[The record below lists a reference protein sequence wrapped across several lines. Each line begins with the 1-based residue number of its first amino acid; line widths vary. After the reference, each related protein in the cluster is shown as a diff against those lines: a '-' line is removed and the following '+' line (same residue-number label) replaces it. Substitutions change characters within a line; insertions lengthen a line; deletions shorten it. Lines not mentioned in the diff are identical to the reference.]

1 MIAIPP
7 RRASARRD
15 FSLSTSPAPHHT
27 PRRSPRKDLAASTGD
42 AIGYSLM
49 VGMGET
55 YFAAFALALGC
66 GQTFAGL
73 LSTLPQLAGA
83 TFQLITPWAVRR
95 LGSYRAWVVLS
106 CSLQA
111 ASLLLLPIA
120 ALASGGVAS
129 LLVFLAVTM
138 YWAAGLS
145 AGPAWNAWIEEV
157 VPKRLRT
164 NFFAC
169 RARVS
174 QFCTMLGLV
183 LGGTALQF
191 GKASTWQ
198 LQAFCGIFLAASA
211 CRFLSSI
218 FLSRQCESSGG
229 HAPLRRVSFR
239 QFFADRRGNGGRLVM
254 YLLAVQVAVQISG
267 PFFAPFMLKDLL
279 AGDPLKYMNYLILV
293 AICFLAKVLALPLW
307 GRVAHVAGA
316 RRLLWIGGIAIV
328 PIAGLWLFADPLEGY
343 KFSLALPL
351 GFATLHW
358 QLTGE
363 LVFLAMVQALSG
375 IAWAAYEL
383 AMALMF
389 FEAIP
394 RSQRTSMLTIYNFG
408 NAAALVAGSLIGA
421 AVLQMLHETHA
432 AYLWLFA
439 ISTLMRVVSLG
450 FLFATPERQ
459 VEELS
464 PTGAAHPL
472 PAASTGGQ
480 S

>member
-1 MIAIPP
+1 
-7 RRASARRD
+7 
-15 FSLSTSPAPHHT
+15 
-27 PRRSPRKDLAASTGD
+27 
-42 AIGYSLM
+42 M

-83 TFQLITPWAVRR
+83 TLQLITPWAVRR

-111 ASLLLLPIA
+111 ASLLVLPIA
-120 ALASGGVAS
+120 AFVSGGLSS

-145 AGPAWNAWIEEV
+145 AGPAWNTWIEEV

-164 NFFAC
+164 RFFAC

-183 LGGTALQF
+183 LGGTALQL
-191 GKASTWQ
+191 GRASTWQ
-198 LQAFCGIFLAASA
+198 LTAFCCIFLSASA
-211 CRFLSSI
+211 CRFLSSF
-218 FLSRQCESSGG
+218 FLSRQCEPSGG
-229 HAPLRRVSFR
+229 HVPLRRVSFR
-239 QFFADRRGNGGRLVM
+239 QFFANRKGSGGRLVM

-293 AICFLAKVLALPLW
+293 AICYLAKVIALPMW

-328 PIAGLWLFADPLEGY
+328 PIAGLWLFADSLERY

-351 GFATLHW
+351 GLTTLHW

-363 LVFLAMVQALSG
+363 LVYLALIQALSG

-394 RSQRTSMLTIYNFG
+394 RQQRTSMLTIYNFG
-408 NAAALVAGSLIGA
+408 NAVALVAGSLIGA
-421 AVLQMLHETHA
+421 AVLQMLNETHA

-439 ISTLMRVVSLG
+439 ISTAMRVVSLG
-450 FLFATPERQ
+450 LLILTPERP

-464 PTGAAHPL
+464 SGAPATL
-472 PAASTGGQ
+472 PATSTGGQ

>member
-1 MIAIPP
+1 
-7 RRASARRD
+7 
-15 FSLSTSPAPHHT
+15 
-27 PRRSPRKDLAASTGD
+27 
-42 AIGYSLM
+42 M

-55 YFAAFALALGC
+55 YFVAFALALGC

-83 TFQLITPWAVRR
+83 TFQLLTPWAVRR
-95 LGSYRAWVVLS
+95 LGSYRAWVVFS
-106 CSLQA
+106 CSMQA

-120 ALASGGVAS
+120 ALVTGGLAS

-145 AGPAWNAWIEEV
+145 AGPAWNTWIEEV

-164 NFFAC
+164 RFFAC

-174 QFCTMLGLV
+174 QFCTMLGLM
-183 LGGTALQF
+183 LGGAALQI
-191 GKASTWQ
+191 GRTSAWQ
-198 LQAFCGIFLAASA
+198 LTAFAGIFLAASA
-211 CRFLSSI
+211 CRFLSSF
-218 FLSRQCESSGG
+218 FLSRQCEPSGG
-229 HAPLRRVSFR
+229 HVPLRRVSFR
-239 QFFADRRGNGGRLVM
+239 QFFTDRRGSGGRLVM

-293 AICFLAKVLALPLW
+293 AICFLAKVVALPMW

-351 GFATLHW
+351 GFTTLHW

-363 LVFLAMVQALSG
+363 LVYLALVQALSG

-408 NAAALVAGSLIGA
+408 NAVALVTGSLIGA
-421 AVLQMLHETHA
+421 AVLQAMDETHA

-439 ISTLMRVVSLG
+439 ISTAMRVVSVGL
-450 FLFATPERQ
+450 LFATPERP

-464 PTGAAHPL
+464 SAPAAT
-472 PAASTGGQ
+472 AIQTASTGGQ

>member
-1 MIAIPP
+1 
-7 RRASARRD
+7 
-15 FSLSTSPAPHHT
+15 
-27 PRRSPRKDLAASTGD
+27 
-42 AIGYSLM
+42 M

-55 YFAAFALALGC
+55 YFVAFALALGC

-83 TFQLITPWAVRR
+83 TFQLLTPWAVRR
-95 LGSYRAWVVLS
+95 LGSYRAWVVFS
-106 CSLQA
+106 CSMQA

-120 ALASGGVAS
+120 ALASGGLAS

-145 AGPAWNAWIEEV
+145 AGPAWNTWIEEV
-157 VPKRLRT
+157 IPKRLRT
-164 NFFAC
+164 KFFAC

-183 LGGTALQF
+183 LGGAALQL
-191 GKASTWQ
+191 GKATYWQ
-198 LQAFCGIFLAASA
+198 LTAFCGIFLLASA
-211 CRFLSSI
+211 CRFLSSF
-218 FLSRQCESSGG
+218 FLSRQCEPSGG
-229 HAPLRRVSFR
+229 HVPLRRVSFR
-239 QFFADRRGNGGRLVM
+239 QFFADRRGSGGRLVM

-279 AGDPLKYMNYLILV
+279 AGDPLAYMNYLILV
-293 AICFLAKVLALPLW
+293 AICFLAKVVALPLW

-328 PIAGLWLFADPLEGY
+328 PIAGLWLFADSLEGY
-343 KFSLALPL
+343 KFSLAVPL
-351 GFATLHW
+351 GFTTFTWHLS
-358 QLTGE
+358 GE
-363 LVFLAMVQALSG
+363 LAYLAVVQALSG

-394 RSQRTSMLTIYNFG
+394 SSQRTSMLTIYNFG
-408 NAAALVAGSLIGA
+408 NALALVAGSLIGA
-421 AVLQMLHETHA
+421 AVLQGMGETHA

-439 ISTLMRVVSLG
+439 ISTAMRVVSVSL
-450 FLFATPERQ
+450 LFATPERR

-464 PTGAAHPL
+464 PAAS
-472 PAASTGGQ
+472 ATVIQTASTGGQ